1 MEQLTDD
8 NLESEISEYLVRYF
22 NQIPTPK
29 IVRYIIAK
37 VKESLIL
44 RDNTKTSG
52 TSLDGILNDI
62 TLKTGFTLAELKSKG
77 RERELV
83 KFRYFYFKRAREKT
97 KMSLSKISAK
107 VNRDHASV
115 LHGINKVDTE
125 RLQHGTLLDEYYK
138 FWDDKPKPEVVKVIC
153 EPLPPERSE
162 HFIDRPVKREFE
174 TSGFMAF
181 NGYKPHQL

>member
-107 VNRDHASV
+107 VNRDHASA

-138 FWDDKPKPEVVKVIC
+138 FWEDKPKELVSEVVSEVVSKKIC
-153 EPLPPERSE
+153 EPPPER
-162 HFIDRPVKREFE
+162 IVRRECE

-181 NGYKPHQL
+181 NGYKPHQI